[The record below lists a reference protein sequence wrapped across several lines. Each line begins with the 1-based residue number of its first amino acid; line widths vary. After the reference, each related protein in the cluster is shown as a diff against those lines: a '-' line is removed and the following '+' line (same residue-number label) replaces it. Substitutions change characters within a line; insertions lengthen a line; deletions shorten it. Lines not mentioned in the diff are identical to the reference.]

1 MDCSTTR
8 SDGLRGGFD
17 RTRVLKVDPPK
28 VLVIDDEEIARVSC
42 RRVLAREG
50 ISVSLASSGREG
62 LETLM
67 REPHDLVLVDLK
79 MAEMDGVEV
88 VRRIHAFDPSIVT
101 VIITG
106 YATIESA
113 VAVMK
118 EGAYDYLP
126 KPFTPDELL
135 IVVRRGLEKRR
146 LDLESRA
153 LREEKEAMERNFVT
167 MVTHQLRS
175 PLAAILQY
183 FEVLLAGIGG
193 ELSESQR
200 EMLQRAK
207 DRLESLMAL
216 INDWLDMS
224 RLNEGDIV
232 NRLRPVDLK
241 QCLDEALK
249 GLEWS
254 AKQKNVSLLVDIPQD
269 LPRIQADPDT
279 FREVLS
285 NLISNAVKYNRT
297 GGRVTIRAR
306 DQNGSV
312 RVEVE
317 DTGVGIDEKE
327 IPFIFEQFYRAR
339 DREVRAQEGTGL
351 GLAIARKI
359 VRAHGGAMEV
369 KSRKGEGSTFAVIVH
384 AAAAEG
390 TGKER
395 P

>member
-1 MDCSTTR
+1 M
-8 SDGLRGGFD
+8 
-17 RTRVLKVDPPK
+17 DPPK

-50 ISVSLASSGREG
+50 MTVGLASSGREG
-62 LETLM
+62 LELLM
-67 REPHDLVLVDLK
+67 REPHDLVLVDFK
-79 MAEMDGVEV
+79 MADMDGVEV
-88 VRRIHAFDPSIVT
+88 VRRIHAYDPSIVT

-106 YATIESA
+106 YATVEGA
-113 VAVMK
+113 VAAMK

-135 IVVRRGLEKRR
+135 IAVRRGLEKRR

-193 ELSESQR
+193 DLSESQR

-224 RLNEGDIV
+224 RLSEENIV
-232 NRLRPVDLK
+232 SRLQAVDLRA
-241 QCLDEALK
+241 CLDEALK
-249 GLEWS
+249 GLEW
-254 AKQKNVSLLVDIPQD
+254 AARQKNVSLHVEIPQD
-269 LPRIQADPDT
+269 LPRIHADPDT

-285 NLISNAVKYNRT
+285 NLISNAIKYNRV

-306 DQNGSV
+306 GQNGSV
-312 RVEVE
+312 QVEVE
-317 DTGVGIDEKE
+317 DTGVGIDERE
-327 IPFIFEQFYRAR
+327 VPFVFEQFYRAK
-339 DREVRAQEGTGL
+339 DREVREQEGTGL
-351 GLAIARKI
+351 GLAIVRKI
-359 VRAHGGAMEV
+359 VRAHGGTIQV
-369 KSRKGEGSTFAVIVH
+369 VSRKGEGSIFRVVVH
-384 AAAAEG
+384 AA
-390 TGKER
+390 
-395 P
+395 